1 MSYTIQSQRAGDVA
15 ILQCYGRIVRGE
27 SLVNLRNAVT
37 QLQKVRIVVLDFS
50 GVETIDGGG
59 LGMLVFL
66 RRWTADNATQLK
78 LVNPNAFVREMLER
92 THLTGIFDISSVE
105 DAVEILCDE
114 VAAMPAL
121 SAPQFAIA

>member
-15 ILQCYGRIVRGE
+15 ILQCHGRIVRGE

-59 LGMLVFL
+59 LGMLVLL
-66 RRWTADNATQLK
+66 RRWTADNGTQLK
-78 LVNPNAFVREMLER
+78 LVNPNAFVREMLDR

-114 VAAMPAL
+114 VAALPAL
-121 SAPQFAIA
+121 STPQFAVA

>member
-1 MSYTIQSQRAGDVA
+1 MSYTIHSQRAGDVA
-15 ILQCYGRIVRGE
+15 ILQCHGRIVRGE

-37 QLQKVRIVVLDFS
+37 QLQKVRIIVLDFS
-50 GVETIDGGG
+50 AVESIDGGG

-66 RRWTADNATQLK
+66 RRWTADNGTQLK

-92 THLTGIFDISSVE
+92 TRLTCIFDIASVE

-114 VAAMPAL
+114 VAGVPAITT
-121 SAPQFAIA
+121 PHFAIA